1 MTIRVDDLS
10 ITIAA
15 LEKLSKNNLMSL
27 FIRRKENLDNT
38 IYLSINLS
46 IYQSIYLFIYLSI
59 NLFIYLSIYLS
70 IYLII

>member
-27 FIRRKENLDNT
+27 FIRRNENLDNT
-38 IYLSINLS
+38 MTEIAKLELC
-46 IYQSIYLFIYLSI
+46 
-59 NLFIYLSIYLS
+59 
-70 IYLII
+70 LIHSNTSKCAILRK